1 MYIVIQKMRNKKQNR
16 YGAYNMLKAIE
27 FSYSINGST
36 KTQYGYAYSGE
47 RFDRPNKDAYKISV
61 HKSFRE
67 NGRVKKKQWVIC
79 TMDYYS
85 LVDSWPGECIRQDT
99 LNSKLKQMSIGEAEL
114 WDLVYEKLQP
124 IIDQVKSEFVQTEE
138 FKTIQHHRA
147 ILDEYLRNKKEF
159 EDKYGTDTYD
169 YCFDI
174 FGILRNAE
182 YLNEVKAQYKSK
194 QEYQQHSYNSQSQ
207 SNYSYEDF
215 SSYFGS
221 SRSTYTEED
230 KVLLKKITRALVKQF
245 HPDRGG
251 DPEVMKMVTRLKEDW
266 GV

>member
-1 MYIVIQKMRNKKQNR
+1 MYVVIQKMRNKKQNR
-16 YGAYNMLKAIE
+16 YGAYKMLKATE

-36 KTQYGYAYSGE
+36 KTQYGYTYSGE
-47 RFDRPNKDAYKISV
+47 RFDRPNKDVYKISV

-67 NGRVKKKQWVIC
+67 NGKVKKKQWVIC

-85 LVDSWPGECIRQDT
+85 LVDTWPGECIRQDK
-99 LNSKLKQMSIGEAEL
+99 LNAKLEQMSIGEAEL
-114 WDLVYEKLQP
+114 WDVVYEKLQP
-124 IIDQVKSEFVQTEE
+124 IIDQVKSEFEQTEE
-138 FKTIQHHRA
+138 FKTKQHHRA
-147 ILDEYLRNKKEF
+147 ILDEYWRNKKEF

-182 YLNEVKAQYKSK
+182 YLNEVKAQYKAK
-194 QEYQQHSYNSQSQ
+194 QEYQQHSYYSQSQ